1 MKRKL
6 IYVSFIKL
14 TDNVLQYFFIDYN
27 INKGAEVE
35 YWDMTSLLRFD
46 YHEMGELDVDYLRH
60 IATYQV
66 FDELLRLPENRDA
79 VYVMMIGYVNRFIKP
94 FRLLSNYNC
103 KMVYMNEGDQPL
115 TGVPVPIWQRVI
127 SRFYRNPFN
136 FIKIFVDVTFLTL
149 YKKLNIVK
157 PFEIEFVVG
166 EKLISANL
174 HAKRVVP
181 FNLTDFEYYKRAELS
196 NDRIVDGKYALFLDS
211 NEPYHSDN
219 IGTNKKYPN
228 PEKYF
233 KSVNRFID
241 LIEKSHK
248 IKIVI
253 AANPKSKYG
262 AEKYENREF
271 YRLLTPELAKN
282 SEYIIVPYSSMAIS
296 YAILNFKPIL
306 FIYNDQLQDVQPSMI
321 EEMQG
326 LASYLNIQIYNADLV
341 THGSQVIIEPPSFEN
356 YDSYKYNYLTSY
368 ESENASSAQIF
379 WDEINAL

>member
-6 IYVSFIKL
+6 IFVSFIRL
-14 TDNVLQYFFIDYN
+14 TDKVLRDFYIDYN
-27 INKGAEVE
+27 IKKGAEVE
-35 YWDMTSLLRFD
+35 FWDIVSLLRND
-46 YHEMGELDVDYLRH
+46 YHEMGTLDVDYLRY
-60 IATYQV
+60 IETYQE
-66 FDELLRLPENRDA
+66 FDELLRLPENKDA
-79 VYVMMIGYVNRFIKP
+79 VYVMVMVYRNEFTKP
-94 FRLLSNYNC
+94 YRLLSNYNC
-103 KMVYMNEGDQPL
+103 KMVYMNWGDQPV
-115 TGVPVPIWQRVI
+115 TGAPVQRWQRVI
-127 SRFYRNPFN
+127 SRFRYPFN
-136 FIKIFVDVTFLTL
+136 FIKMLVDVTFLTL

-219 IGTNKKYPN
+219 IGTGKKYPN

-248 IKIVI
+248 IKVVI

-282 SEYIIVPYSSMAIS
+282 SEYIIVPYASMAIS
-296 YAILNFKPIL
+296 YAILNVKPIL
-306 FIYNDQLQDVQPSMI
+306 FIYNDQLKDIWPEMI

-379 WDEINAL
+379 WEEINAL